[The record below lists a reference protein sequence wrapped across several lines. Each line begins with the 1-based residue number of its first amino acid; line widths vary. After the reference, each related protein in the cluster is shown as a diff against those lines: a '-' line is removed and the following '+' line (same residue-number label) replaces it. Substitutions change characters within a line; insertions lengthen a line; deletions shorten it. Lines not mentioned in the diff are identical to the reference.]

1 MNTKFNE
8 MEILQLFLNGPG
20 KFDSDLKAGLFS
32 FEKLVNGLVFQLNI
46 KTRLNRVIFLIK
58 YKGNTIAST
67 IIENISEIEVVKG
80 TIKFLSPER
89 EVGCINLDDYS
100 LFFC

>member
-1 MNTKFNE
+1 MSTKFNE

-20 KFDSDLKAGLFS
+20 KFDRNSKEGLFS

-46 KTRLNRVIFLIK
+46 KTRLNRVIFVIK

-67 IIENISEIEVVKG
+67 IIENISEIKVAKRK
-80 TIKFLSPER
+80 IKFLAPER
-89 EVGCINLDDYS
+89 EVGYINIDDYS